1 MLKMRLVSLIRKK
14 LGFWTSSSLVVGNMI
29 GSGVFLLPTTL
40 AAFGSISLLGWL
52 VSAVGAAALA
62 YVFIQLSK
70 MLPGSS
76 GGPYTYS
83 RSGLGD
89 FAGFL
94 VAWGYWVSVWCTN
107 AAIAVALVSYLGVF
121 FPIMQSEPV
130 VAVITG
136 LGIIWLVV
144 WINSRG
150 IRSAGVFQLIT
161 SILKITPLIAIGVFG
176 LFFIKAE
183 NFFPANISDLS
194 NFQAITATATL
205 TFFAYM
211 GLECATIPAA
221 DVKNPERTIPRATYF
236 GLGIT
241 ALVYILGTTSLL
253 GIIPAE
259 ELQHSTA
266 PFADAATIMWGPWAG
281 NLVAAGAIISTLGA
295 LNGWILIQGQIPAAI
310 SRDKLF
316 PPVFAK
322 ENKNG
327 VPIIGIV
334 LSSVLISIL
343 MIMNYSKGLVK
354 TFEFTLL
361 LASMTALI
369 AYLFTA
375 ASYVVVSIRE
385 QGFSKI
391 TAIRLFI
398 AFIAFSFSLLAI
410 AGSGTEIVY
419 WGFILL
425 MAGLPVYVWM
435 LIKKNNYG

>member
-1 MLKMRLVSLIRKK
+1 MSRKK

-29 GSGVFLLPTTL
+29 GSGVFLLPATL
-40 AAFGSISLLGWL
+40 AAFGSISLIGWL
-52 VSAVGAAALA
+52 ISALGAATLA
-62 YVFIQLSK
+62 YVFIELSK
-70 MLPGSS
+70 MIPATS

-94 VAWGYWVSVWCTN
+94 VAWGYWISVWCTN

-121 FPIMQSEPV
+121 VPALQ
-130 VAVITG
+130 TN
-136 LGIIWLVV
+136 LLL
-144 WINSRG
+144 
-150 IRSAGVFQLIT
+150 SAGVGLAIIWMVVFINTRGIKEAGIFQLVT
-161 SILKITPLIAIGVFG
+161 SALKIAPLIAIGIFG
-176 LFFIKAE
+176 LFYIKLE
-183 NFFPANISDLS
+183 NFFPGNISDLS
-194 NFQAITATATL
+194 NFEAITATATL

-211 GLECATIPAA
+211 GLECATIPSA
-221 DVKNPERTIPRATYF
+221 DVENPSKTIPRATYF
-236 GLGIT
+236 GLAVT
-241 ALVYILGTTSLL
+241 ALVYILGTTALL

-259 ELQHSTA
+259 ELQYSTA
-266 PFADAATIMWGPWAG
+266 PFSDAAAIMWGPWAE
-281 NLVAAGAIISTLGA
+281 NLVAIGAIISTLGA

-316 PPVFAK
+316 PPIFGK

-327 VPIIGIV
+327 VPTLAIIF
-334 LSSVLISIL
+334 SSILISIL
-343 MIMNYSKGLVK
+343 MAMNYTKGLVK
-354 TFEFTLL
+354 AFEFMLL

-369 AYLFTA
+369 AYLFTS

-385 QGFSKI
+385 QGYSRQ
-391 TAIRLFI
+391 TLIRLVI
-398 AFIAFSFSLLAI
+398 ATVAFVFSIWAI

-435 LIKKNNYG
+435 LVRKNKETHA

>member
-1 MLKMRLVSLIRKK
+1 MSRKK

-29 GSGVFLLPTTL
+29 GSGVFLLPATL

-52 VSAVGAAALA
+52 ISAVGAAALA
-62 YVFIQLSK
+62 YVFIELSK
-70 MLPGSS
+70 MLPASS

-121 FPIMQSEPV
+121 FPVMQSEPV
-130 VAVITG
+130 VAVTTG
-136 LGIIWLVV
+136 LVIIWLVV

-183 NFFPANISDLS
+183 NFFPTNISDLS

-221 DVKNPERTIPRATYF
+221 DVENPERIIPRATYF

-259 ELQHSTA
+259 ELQYSTA
-266 PFADAATIMWGPWAG
+266 PFADAATIMWGSWAG
-281 NLVAAGAIISTLGA
+281 NLVAAGAIVSTLGA

-316 PPVFAK
+316 PLIFAR

-354 TFEFTLL
+354 AFEFTLL

-369 AYLFTA
+369 AYLFTS

-385 QGFSKI
+385 QGFSKS
-391 TAIRLFI
+391 TFFRLFV
-398 AFIAFSFSLLAI
+398 AFVAFVFSLWAI
-410 AGSGTEIVY
+410 AGSGSEIVY

-425 MAGLPVYVWM
+425 MAGLPIYVWM
-435 LIKKNNYG
+435 LIKKNQIGTK